1 VGKPFAAAPIQLRA
15 ISTDS
20 GGTPTEKL
28 LASVTTAVD
37 GTWSASLV
45 GNDNLLLR
53 AVHTGRP
60 AVTSPLVSLA
70 VAPAV
75 TLGLVPG
82 SSPPGQGVVQ
92 LEGTVTPGKPKVVI
106 FAQSTRGRSAKPVRK
121 IVSVVRGKFRCKLR
135 LPAGVY
141 GVWAE
146 TLADPRNVAGRS
158 PRLRVAA

>member
-1 VGKPFAAAPIQLRA
+1 V
-15 ISTDS
+15 
-20 GGTPTEKL
+20 TEKL

-37 GTWSASLV
+37 GSWTASLV
-45 GNDNLLLR
+45 GSSNLLLR
-53 AVHTGRP
+53 AVHTGHP

-82 SSPPGQGVVQ
+82 STLSPQGVID
-92 LEGTVTPGKPKVVI
+92 LEGTVKPGKPKVVI
-106 FAQSTRGRSAKPVRK
+106 FAQAGGRSSKPVRTV
-121 IVSVVRGKFRCKLR
+121 VSVVRGKFRCKLR

-158 PRLRVAA
+158 PRLHLVA